1 MLDYHAQTK
10 HSYASVRKRS
20 GGMDWET
27 KPNVFKIYQS
37 QLERI
42 FLDLENPMHHFLY
55 RIGGVSATKTYPT
68 MSYSLRINPSAG
80 ALYPTEVYVQ
90 IRDVKGFKNGLYHFC
105 PAESSLVLLH
115 TLEEKEGVESAL
127 HVKRL
132 NGFLFLFSALY
143 FRSSWKYGN
152 RAFRYCL
159 QDTGHMLGALEASST
174 LLGTPYEIHY
184 DFDRKALNTLF
195 GFGAEEFFLS
205 AACVGETEAT
215 PTHFPTTSLST
226 TDGTGTFE
234 RNTMIETAYEATC
247 NTVAP
252 KAQTKQPH
260 FTLEPH
266 HFKRTLLARR
276 SAREFY
282 ENTISK
288 EAFETIMAYICQ
300 PIPSDTDTS
309 VRIYAVI
316 HRVKEMWQGIW
327 YNGAYL
333 KAGNFV
339 QKAGYLCLEQA
350 LGAQS
355 AVTFF
360 LLGEE
365 ENYQALMQKAGILGH
380 RLYLIA
386 NTLGIG
392 CSGIGAYYD
401 DEVTD
406 FLETDGMV
414 LYALAIGT

>member
-10 HSYASVRKRS
+10 HSYASVRERS

-27 KPNVFKIYQS
+27 KPNVFKIYPS
-37 QLERI
+37 NLERI
-42 FLDLENPMHHFLY
+42 FLDLENPVHHFLY

-68 MSYSLRINPSAG
+68 MSYALRINPSAG

-90 IRDVKGFKNGLYHFC
+90 IKEVKGFKNGLYHLC

-115 TLEEKEGVESAL
+115 ALDENEGLERAL
-127 HVKRL
+127 HVTKIK
-132 NGFLFLFSALY
+132 GFLFLFSALY
-143 FRSSWKYGN
+143 FRSSWKYKN

-159 QDTGHMLGALEASST
+159 QDTGHMLGTLEASST
-174 LLGTPYEIHY
+174 LLNTPYEIHY
-184 DFDRKALNTLF
+184 DFDKKALNALF

-205 AACVGETEAT
+205 TACVGETEAT
-215 PTHFPTTSLST
+215 PTHFPTTSLPT

-234 RNTMIETAYEATC
+234 PNAMIETVYEATC
-247 NTVAP
+247 KTIAP
-252 KAQTKQPH
+252 KAQTQQPL
-260 FTLEPH
+260 FTLEPD

-282 ENTISK
+282 ENAISK
-288 EAFETIMAYICQ
+288 EAFDIIMAYICQ
-300 PIPSDTDTS
+300 PIPSDADTA

-316 HRVKEMWQGIW
+316 HRVKDMWQGVW
-327 YNGAYL
+327 HEGTYL
-333 KAGNFV
+333 KTGNFAK
-339 QKAGYLCLEQA
+339 KAGYLCLEQA

-360 LLGEE
+360 FLGEDE
-365 ENYQALMQKAGILGH
+365 TYQALMQKAGIIGH

-406 FLETDGMV
+406 FLETNGMV
-414 LYALAIGT
+414 LYALAIGE